1 MRRLTSR
8 PIAAAS
14 PEGRSGVISLTS
26 LRNRCK
32 LGAPRS
38 AGRDRS
44 QCSSRARVVRLGMAP
59 FKKFLSALGLSPIS
73 RAARRK
79 ERLASSRSTAA
90 RSAGM
95 GRTKDAAPGRRG
107 AALTGAPKAAQ
118 FVQLASPYTGNP
130 TIRTAT
136 RQVGPTAPRSK
147 RLGGRGAVRCRS
159 LRGGHSVGAP
169 HGRRAGPLRE
179 RGSQVPAAQR
189 DAAPTADSHRWL
201 STFVAFHSTI
211 LVLTVGRFLGT
222 AGVLVGS
229 PSGTFAHP
237 PGTGRPKRRRCWRIA
252 SFWCVNSRTLVRGYA
267 LQSNT
272 KPAARS
278 SG

>member
-26 LRNRCK
+26 LKNRCK

-44 QCSSRARVVRLGMAP
+44 QCSRRARVVRLGTAP

-79 ERLASSRSTAA
+79 ERFASSRSTAA
-90 RSAGM
+90 RRAGM

-107 AALTGAPKAAQ
+107 AALTGVPKPAQ
-118 FVQLASPYTGNP
+118 FVQLSSPYTGNP
-130 TIRTAT
+130 TIRAAT
-136 RQVGPTAPRSK
+136 RQVGSAP
-147 RLGGRGAVRCRS
+147 
-159 LRGGHSVGAP
+159 
-169 HGRRAGPLRE
+169 
-179 RGSQVPAAQR
+179 
-189 DAAPTADSHRWL
+189 
-201 STFVAFHSTI
+201 
-211 LVLTVGRFLGT
+211 
-222 AGVLVGS
+222 
-229 PSGTFAHP
+229 FAHP